1 MREKEQRTLSTSG
14 AVSTIAQIG
23 SDPPMRRIK
32 ILLLGDSNVGK
43 TSIIGRL
50 TTGDFRET
58 LAQTVG
64 VDYKVKKMHVDG
76 ELVQVRSYWCAAS
89 VMEVIFSAGTAVGHR
104 WTGKVPPNNDFVL
117 PRGQWHNALL

>member
-76 ELVQVRSYWCAAS
+76 ELVQVRVLLVRCLCHGGN
-89 VMEVIFSAGTAVGHR
+89 IFCRYSCGT
-104 WTGKVPPNNDFVL
+104 
-117 PRGQWHNALL
+117 PRDRKSSTK